1 MKNYLI
7 TIFDDSITEIIEMKQ
22 IDIQLVYLYR
32 RCLGNIKNK
41 NIVLKGIIFEW
52 QEKCN
57 ELIFIEVKDLIDKFK
72 FLENT
77 DLSAEYEELREY
89 ILYNY

>member
-7 TIFDDSITEIIEMKQ
+7 TIFNDGITEVIAMNN
-22 IDIQLVYLYR
+22 IDMQLVYLYR
-32 RCLGNIKNK
+32 RCLGNIINK
-41 NIVLKGIIFEW
+41 NIVLKGIIYEW
-52 QEKCN
+52 QDKHN

-77 DLSAEYEELREY
+77 DLFE
-89 ILYNY
+89 